1 MLREDLQLPCSECC
15 EHDLHTSM
23 CSGFPYDLCW
33 QDLHKLQSIQNIVN
47 IKNKK
52 EELQERKI

>member
-1 MLREDLQLPCSECC
+1 MREYLQLPCSECC

-23 CSGFPYDLCW
+23 CSGFPYDLSR
-33 QDLHKLQSIQNIVN
+33 QDLQKLQSIQNIVD

>member
-1 MLREDLQLPCSECC
+1 MREYLQLPCSECY

-23 CSGFPYDLCW
+23 CSGFPQHLCR

-47 IKNKK
+47 IKNKT